1 MQNSKSKISTKSRSK
16 HTKWSVFLLL
26 LTIVFSM
33 LTLAACDE
41 KKNPGQ
47 SGTRP
52 TTNGLLPGQ
61 LEPGER
67 DHVAFILESSITSDY
82 GKSAYQ
88 GLQLISAA
96 NAETRYVENVTVSA
110 AYRIAE
116 QLIKA
121 GYNVIF
127 FDSPVFDDIASDI
140 AKNNPNVMFFVADGN
155 NTGNNL
161 VNISFREEEQSFLL
175 GAVSALLTPED
186 SVGLIA
192 KYPED
197 RQTILSE
204 AFEAGTRFVNPT
216 AVVRSF
222 VLDPKQNDASIQTD
236 QLIDMYNPSILAV
249 MAGSA
254 SESAMSAA
262 RKAGLRI
269 ISAETAI
276 KLLSPVTEPTEPA
289 ETGPDDETVTTTT
302 TTLPVPTTTTTVPW
316 SPGATRSTVNEDD
329 PNLYDPA
336 TIKVLL
342 KRAEAYL
349 YAYELFRSG
358 DLPADTVFCGIKE
371 GLITVEDYA
380 TDIGED
386 QITSIEYIVDTIAQG
401 DVSIPR

>member
-1 MQNSKSKISTKSRSK
+1 MQNSKSKISIKSGSR
-16 HTKWSVFLLL
+16 HARWSVFLLL
-26 LTIVFSM
+26 LIIVFSM
-33 LTLAACDE
+33 LTLSACDDN
-41 KKNPGQ
+41 KDPGQ
-47 SGTRP
+47 SATRP

-82 GKSAYQ
+82 GKNAYR

-110 AYRIAE
+110 ANRIAE

-127 FDSPVFDDIASDI
+127 FDSPVFDDIASEI
-140 AKNNPNVMFFVADGN
+140 AKNNPNIMFFVVDGN

-175 GAVSALLTPED
+175 GAVAALLTPED

-197 RQTILSE
+197 RQAILSE
-204 AFEAGTRFVNPT
+204 AFEAGARYVNPT

-222 VLDPKQNDASIQTD
+222 VLDPEQNDASVQTD
-236 QLIDMYNPSILAV
+236 QLIDMYDPSILAV

-269 ISAETAI
+269 VSAETGI
-276 KLLSPVTEPTEPA
+276 KLLSPVVEPTEPE
-289 ETGPDDETVTTTT
+289 ETGTDEETVTT

-358 DLPADTVFCGIKE
+358 DLPADTLFCGIKE
-371 GLITVEDYA
+371 GLITVQDYA